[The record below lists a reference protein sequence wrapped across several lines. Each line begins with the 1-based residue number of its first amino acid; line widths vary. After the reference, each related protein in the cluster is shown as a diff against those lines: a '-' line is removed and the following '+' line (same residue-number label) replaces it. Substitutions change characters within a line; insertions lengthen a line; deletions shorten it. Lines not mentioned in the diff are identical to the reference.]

1 MMWDSVE
8 ISDIVEGFFIPFVAV
23 FGILG
28 NVASICVLRDN
39 RLEMKATF
47 RYFKLTFNHSMD
59 LGIAR
64 SVIVCMTFVLLRI
77 TCSVIALMSMTFVLL
92 SLRQIC

>member
-47 RYFKLTFNHSMD
+47 RYLITVWTYRHCSKCQCLHDFCTAKNHLQCNCSYEYD
-59 LGIAR
+59 FRTAKPE
-64 SVIVCMTFVLLRI
+64 TNLLRP
-77 TCSVIALMSMTFVLL
+77 
-92 SLRQIC
+92 

>member
-1 MMWDSVE
+1 MSNVLNV
-8 ISDIVEGFFIPFVAV
+8 SNIVEGFFIPFVAT

-47 RYFKLTFNHSMD
+47 REILIMLSIFDTIF
-59 LGIAR
+59 
-64 SVIVCMTFVLLRI
+64 VISATVSFSLPIISQLWK
-77 TCSVIALMSMTFVLL
+77 VINNLIFA
-92 SLRQIC
+92 

>member
-1 MMWDSVE
+1 MWDSVE

-47 RYFKLTFNHSMD
+47 RYFKLTFNHTMD
-59 LGIAR
+59 LGIAQ
-64 SVIVCMTFVLLRI
+64 SVIVCVTFVLLRI

-92 SLRQIC
+92 RLRQIC

>member
-47 RYFKLTFNHSMD
+47 RYIQYRDGSIYIDITFE
-59 LGIAR
+59 
-64 SVIVCMTFVLLRI
+64 CF
-77 TCSVIALMSMTFVLL
+77 
-92 SLRQIC
+92 